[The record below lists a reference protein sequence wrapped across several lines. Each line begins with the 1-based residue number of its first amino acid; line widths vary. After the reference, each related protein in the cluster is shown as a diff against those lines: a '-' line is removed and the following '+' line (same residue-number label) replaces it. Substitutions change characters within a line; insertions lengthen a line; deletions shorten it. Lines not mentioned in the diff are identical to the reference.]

1 MILAAIDI
9 GSNAARILICEALNN
24 GPEIRFE
31 KLNLVRIPLRLG
43 FDVFTKGYVGSKKK
57 NMLMHTIKTF
67 DQLMKVYDVDHYM
80 ACATSAMR
88 DASNAKAIIAEIKD
102 ETAIEIEI
110 ISGQLEAE
118 IIYENHIAEMLN
130 NNKCYMYIDVGGGS
144 TEITL
149 YHNAKVKFQ
158 KSYNI
163 GTVRLLTDM
172 VNEDVWQKLKFDLKN
187 IAKDYQNIEAI
198 GSGGNINKILSIK
211 RNDEILNFKEIKQI
225 YNELEPLKISD
236 RMELYK
242 LKKDRAD
249 VIVPA
254 LLVYYN
260 IMKWA
265 NIENIN
271 VPKIGL
277 VDGLIHHLYDQVL
290 ID

>member
-1 MILAAIDI
+1 MH
-9 GSNAARILICEALNN
+9 
-24 GPEIRFE
+24 FE
-31 KLNLVRIPLRLG
+31 KLNLLRIPLRLG
-43 FDVFTKGYVGSKKK
+43 FDVFTKGIVGAKKK
-57 NMLMHTIKTF
+57 KMLNNTVKTF

-88 DASNAKAIIAEIKD
+88 DASNGQEIINEIKQ
-102 ETAIEIEI
+102 ETDIEIEI

-130 NNKCYMYIDVGGGS
+130 DSTSYLYIDVGGGS

-149 YHNAKVKFQ
+149 YHNSKVKFQ

-163 GTVRLLTDM
+163 GTVRILTDM
-172 VNEDVWQKLKFDLKN
+172 VNDDVWQRLKIDLKE
-187 IAKDYQNIEAI
+187 IAKNHPGIEAI
-198 GSGGNINKILSIK
+198 GSGGNINKILSIQ
-211 RNDEILNFKEIKQI
+211 RNDSKLNYKEIKQI
-225 YNELEPLKISD
+225 YNELSPLSIEE
-236 RMELYK
+236 RMDLYI

-254 LLVYYN
+254 LLIYYN

-265 NIENIN
+265 NIEDIN

-277 VDGLIHHLYDQVL
+277 VDGLIHHLYELVL
-290 ID
+290 AD